1 LECQLPLL
9 LILGDSSTSS
19 RQCARVVGSLYLYLN
34 EPSTTWSI
42 RFVFIF
48 GVEFLRKVIFD
59 HYILVGLL
67 SVLVMDTLVE
77 GP

>member
-1 LECQLPLL
+1 M
-9 LILGDSSTSS
+9 
-19 RQCARVVGSLYLYLN
+19 
-34 EPSTTWSI
+34 
-42 RFVFIF
+42 FIF

-59 HYILVGLL
+59 HYILAGSL